1 MGYYTDYT
9 LTVPA
14 DVPKKRCEEINKIVN
29 GWYVFTDFLGTE
41 WYGNA
46 QSGMTTKWICAICP
60 VNFPTS
66 SSASTEKEKIGTT
79 YGMPISWAGRQQFC
93 PAQVTITYESF
104 DPEKLEEVSSY
115 IRKEVAHEC
124 FDSEVREQQ
133 ASCKQ
138 CQTQKEWEQ
147 EQALFP
153 PQRSSLRKDNGK
165 RGVVKLWNT
174 N

>member
-46 QSGMTTKWICAICP
+46 KWYDYEE
-60 VNFPTS
+60 VDMRDLSRQFPNVLFCLHGEGENRDDLWD
-66 SSASTEKEKIGTT
+66 AYFMGGK
-79 YGMPISWAGRQQFC
+79 AQFC

-104 DPEKLEEVSSY
+104 DPEKLEEVSS
-115 IRKEVAHEC
+115 
-124 FDSEVREQQ
+124 
-133 ASCKQ
+133 
-138 CQTQKEWEQ
+138 
-147 EQALFP
+147 
-153 PQRSSLRKDNGK
+153 
-165 RGVVKLWNT
+165 
-174 N
+174 